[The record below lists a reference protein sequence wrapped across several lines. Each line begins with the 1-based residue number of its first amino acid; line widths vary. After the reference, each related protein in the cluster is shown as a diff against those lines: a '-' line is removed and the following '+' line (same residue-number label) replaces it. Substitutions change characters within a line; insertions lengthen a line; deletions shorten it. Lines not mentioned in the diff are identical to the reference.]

1 VVKKKKKMASGY
13 DLSAIAKKLLILA
26 AFALLVFSLP
36 GNTKN
41 GKKELPFL
49 FSFFL
54 FFFFPFFFSLLQS

>member
-1 VVKKKKKMASGY
+1 MASGY

-41 GKKELPFL
+41 GKKELPF
-49 FSFFL
+49 
-54 FFFFPFFFSLLQS
+54 FFFFPPSILIFQTLFL